1 MTINYGLIVD
11 IAFGAIIALSIVLC
25 AKKGLFE
32 CISGVA
38 GTVAGF
44 IGARMLSGRLAD
56 VFSGFVRPMFHRVFS
71 GAKVQQAMSDLV
83 QRVSADITDMQSGL
97 QQSLQESGLG
107 EQTAE
112 LVSGVMDYINAS
124 ASQLVQMESNGTLAA
139 RLADGAAEA
148 VGPVVAFMLLFTAI
162 KLLVSLICRLLSANI
177 PLIREVNALGGG
189 VLGIMSGLL
198 TVALICWGIGLF
210 APAES
215 VGFFS
220 INTLY
225 TSYIGR
231 FFAILFG

>member
-56 VFSGFVRPMFHRVFS
+56 VFSGLVRPMFHRVFS

-198 TVALICWGIGLF
+198 TVALICWGIVLF

>member
-177 PLIREVNALGGG
+177 PLIREINALGGG
-189 VLGIMSGLL
+189 VMGLLSGVL
-198 TVALICWGIGLF
+198 TVALVCWGIVLF

>member
-44 IGARMLSGRLAD
+44 IGARMLSGRLAG

-148 VGPVVAFMLLFTAI
+148 VTPVAAFILLFTLI
-162 KLLVSLICRLLSANI
+162 KFVVSLGCRLLSANI
-177 PLIREVNALGGG
+177 PVIREVNILGGV
-189 VLGIMSGLL
+189 VLGIISGMF
-198 TVALICWGIGLF
+198 TVAMICLGVVIF
-210 APAES
+210 APEES
-215 VGFFS
+215 IGFLS
-220 INTLY
+220 LQTLY

>member
-148 VGPVVAFMLLFTAI
+148 VGPVVAFLLLFTAI

-198 TVALICWGIGLF
+198 TVALICWGIVLF

>member
-198 TVALICWGIGLF
+198 TVALICWGIVLF

>member
-11 IAFGAIIALSIVLC
+11 IVFGAIIALSIGLC

-38 GTVAGF
+38 GTIAGI
-44 IGARMLSGRLAD
+44 IGARMLSDRLAG
-56 VFSGFVRPMFHRVFS
+56 VFSGFIRPMFHRAFS
-71 GAKVQQAMSDLV
+71 GAKVQQALSDLA
-83 QRVSADITDMQSGL
+83 QRVSSGITDMQSGL

-148 VGPVVAFMLLFTAI
+148 VGPVIAFILLFSAI

-177 PLIREVNALGGG
+177 PLIREINALGGG
-189 VLGIMSGLL
+189 VMGLLSGVL
-198 TVALICWGIGLF
+198 TVALVCWGIVLF

-215 VGFFS
+215 LGFFS
-220 INTLY
+220 VNTLY
-225 TSYIGR
+225 MSYIGR